1 MRTGLALGA
10 LLLLSAAP
18 AALADTLV
26 DNVRGTTIG
35 ASGQPE
41 SFTGLLFDD
50 AGVIKRLVRKGEKPP
65 KARKDYQYHVDGKGQ
80 VMLPGMI
87 DAHAHV
93 MGMGFAALT
102 LDLSGTTSLQQ
113 ALDEIGRYAASH
125 PDRPWIVGGG
135 WNQEQWQL
143 GRFPTAAELDAV
155 TGNRPVW
162 LERVDGH
169 AGWANSAA
177 LKAAGITAATKDP
190 AGGRLERNAD
200 GGPAGVLVDA
210 AMQLLTPRLPAPRP
224 EDRDVAFAT
233 AQQIL
238 FKRGVTAVADMG
250 ATIEDW
256 QAYRRAG
263 DANRLYVRVM
273 AYAAG
278 IDQMILIGGPGPSPW
293 LYQDRLR
300 LNGVKFYLDG
310 ALGSRGASLKAPY
323 ADAPDTKGLPQLSQT
338 QLGNLMS
345 RAAMDGFQVAVHAI
359 GDQANAT
366 VISAITDLSETY
378 KGDRR
383 WRIEHAQ
390 IVDPADFARFAA
402 SGAIASM
409 QPVHQTSDWRMAQ
422 ARLGPQR
429 LAGAYAWQSLR
440 QAGVR
445 LAFGSDAPVEAADPW
460 AGLAVA
466 VSRQGADGLPD
477 GGWQPQERLTP
488 VQALAAYTA
497 DAAYAG
503 FAETRFGRLAPG
515 LRADFVLV
523 DTDPLNA
530 TPAQLRATKVLETWI
545 GGGRVWTAEG
555 GTQAAGGGTDRR

>member
-113 ALDEIGRYAASH
+113 ALDEIGRYATSH

-200 GGPAGVLVDA
+200 GSPAGVLVDA

-278 IDQMILIGGPGPSPW
+278 IDQMSLIGGPGPSPW

-300 LNGVKFYLDG
+300 LNGVKFYFDG

-460 AGLAVA
+460 AGLAAA
-466 VSRQGADGLPD
+466 VSRQGVDGLPD

-503 FAETRFGRLAPG
+503 FAESRFGRLAPG

-530 TPAQLRATKVLETWI
+530 TPARIRATKVLETWI